1 MPAVT
6 LAATGLTPA
15 EEAAFRRKQLSAQ
28 QREALLQPF
37 LPSEP
42 SSSSESKASKASRA
56 AARRRKSA
64 QKTKKHSP
72 VKNLLFFVTYHF
84 IALLF
89 SIFFRFRRA
98 WRLAYTK
105 LVSLLKYH
113 HRTPEFI
120 AGDVSHLE
128 KLPKHLSVIVELNED
143 DEQQGN
149 AGLEGLMNDVCEVAA
164 WAASAGIGFL
174 SVYERTGVLKN
185 YLPQTHTHIEQT
197 LELYFGASRKPTLS
211 LRAPHL
217 SSYSPPTT
225 PPQTAFSNGT
235 TERKHLTVLLL
246 SEHDGRDTIV
256 DLTRTLA
263 EMAQRGDVRQEQ
275 INMDLI
281 DAQLSDHV
289 SSEPDLLILF
299 SPTVQ
304 LKGYPPWQ
312 LRLTEIFHLPDNKG
326 VNYQVFLR
334 ALYNFAKVEMRL
346 GR

>member
-1 MPAVT
+1 MAT
-6 LAATGLTPA
+6 TGLTSTQ
-15 EEAAFRRKQLSAQ
+15 EAAFRRSKQLSIQ
-28 QREALLQPF
+28 QREELLKPF

-42 SSSSESKASKASRA
+42 TSSSDTASKKALSDRTSQTTKSR
-56 AARRRKSA
+56 
-64 QKTKKHSP
+64 KTGP
-72 VKNLLFFVTYHF
+72 VKTFLYLAIYHT

-98 WRLAYTK
+98 YRL
-105 LVSLLKYH
+105 VRGNIISLLKYH

-120 AGDVSHLE
+120 AHDVKNLE
-128 KLPKHLSVIVELNED
+128 KMPKHLSVIVEYQED
-143 DEQQGN
+143 EGGQGT
-149 AGLEGLMNDVCEVAA
+149 AGLEGLVNDVCEIAA
-164 WAASAGIGFL
+164 WAASAGIPLL

-185 YLPQTHTHIEQT
+185 YLPQTHASIWST
-197 LELYFGASRKPTLS
+197 LESYFGPQRKPTLS

-217 SSYSPPTT
+217 SSYSPPNT
-225 PPQTAFSNGT
+225 PPQTAEDEINQG
-235 TERKHLTVLLL
+235 RKHLTVLLL

-263 EMAQRGDVRQEQ
+263 EMAQKGDVRQEQ
-275 INMDLI
+275 INTDLI
-281 DAQLSDHV
+281 DAQLNDHV

-299 SPTVQ
+299 SPTVM